1 MKICGLTLFTLH
13 YIRKLVKMKLFLGL
27 GISLA
32 TLRKNKLRAVLT
44 VLGTSIGISM
54 IIGILAVGN
63 GLREFVLGEMQQ
75 AGELDV
81 VRVRM
86 GDWVE
91 KETWNAKASKLTMDD
106 LSAIM
111 RYCPNVK
118 SVSPETEM
126 FHVLA
131 SADGKFT
138 LAEVIGVSPAYTE
151 AYDWDIQKGRFISR
165 DDMTNSTKV
174 CVIGTKVWDELLRKS
189 EAVGK
194 EIVLNRERMRVVGVM
209 EEKGDRI
216 NTRGWDRRVFLPITT
231 VQQRYTGKQH
241 IDMIRAQAHS
251 FEMVDQAGAEIR
263 RVLRSTHHGN
273 DWMFDFW
280 TPTKSVKETRQ
291 TAKVIT
297 TALICV
303 ASITLIVG
311 AIGIMNIML
320 VSVTERTTEI
330 GLRKAVGA
338 KRLDILL
345 QFLAEAALIG
355 LLGGILGVLTGAA
368 IGKGM
373 AFGITGILHSSIITK
388 VSQGMFKDVFWP
400 TMISWKAGIIASV
413 VALITGI
420 FFGLYP
426 ANKASKLPPTDALR
440 HE

>member
-1 MKICGLTLFTLH
+1 
-13 YIRKLVKMKLFLGL
+13 MKLFLGI
-27 GISLA
+27 GISLS
-32 TLRKNKLRAVLT
+32 TLKKNKLRAVLT
-44 VLGTSIGISM
+44 ITGTSVGISM

-63 GLREFVLGEMQQ
+63 GLREFVLEEMQR

-81 VRVRM
+81 VKVRL

-91 KETWNAKASKLTMDD
+91 QETWDAKATPLTMED
-106 LSAIM
+106 LAAIM

-118 SVSPETEM
+118 SVSPETDR

-131 SADGKFT
+131 SSSVGKVT
-138 LAEVIGVSPAYTE
+138 VAEVGGVSPAYPE
-151 AYDWDIQKGRFISR
+151 AYKWNVQAGRFISQ

-174 CVIGTKVWDELLRKS
+174 CVIGTKIWDYLFGKGDV
-189 EAVGK
+189 VGSQ
-194 EIVLNRERMRVVGVM
+194 IVLHNQRFRIIGVM

-216 NTRGWDRRVFLPITT
+216 STRGWDRRVFLPITT
-231 VQQRYTGKQH
+231 IQQRYTGSRY
-241 IDMIRAQAHS
+241 IDMIRVQAHS
-251 FEMVDQAGAEIR
+251 FEVVDQAGAEVR
-263 RVLRSTHHGN
+263 RVLRHTHHGN

-280 TPTKSVKETRQ
+280 TPTKSVKETKQ

-320 VSVTERTTEI
+320 VSVTERTREI
-330 GLRKAVGA
+330 GLRKAMGA

-355 LLGGILGVLTGAA
+355 LLGGMLGVLTGAA

-373 AFGITGILHSSIITK
+373 AMGITGVLHSSLVTRI
-388 VSQGMFKDVFWP
+388 SQGMFKDVFWP
-400 TMISWKAGIIASV
+400 TMISWRAGIIAST
-413 VALITGI
+413 VALATGV

-426 ANKASKLPPTDALR
+426 ANKASRLPPADALR
-440 HE
+440 YE

>member
-1 MKICGLTLFTLH
+1 
-13 YIRKLVKMKLFLGL
+13 MKLFLGF
-27 GISLA
+27 GISLS
-32 TLRKNKLRAVLT
+32 TLSKNKLRAILT
-44 VLGTSIGISM
+44 ITGTSVGISM

-63 GLREFVLGEMQQ
+63 GLREFVLGEMQR

-81 VRVRM
+81 VRVRL

-91 KETWNAKASKLTMDD
+91 RETWDAKATRLTMDD
-106 LSAIM
+106 LAAIM

-118 SVSPETEM
+118 NVSPETDRQYM
-126 FHVLA
+126 YA
-131 SADGKFT
+131 SAEGKFT
-138 LAEVIGVSPAYTE
+138 VSEMIGVSPAYPE
-151 AYDWDIQKGRFISR
+151 AYNWDIQTGRFISP
-165 DDMTNSTKV
+165 DDMANSTKI
-174 CVIGTKVWDELLRKS
+174 CVIGTKIWDHLFGKG
-189 EAVGK
+189 EAIGS
-194 EIVLNRERMRVVGVM
+194 EIVLSNQRFRIVGIM

-216 NTRGWDRRVFLPITT
+216 STRGWDRRVFLPITT
-231 VQQRYTGKQH
+231 VQQRYTGKRH

-251 FEMVDQAGAEIR
+251 FEVVDQAGAEIR
-263 RVLRSTHHGN
+263 RVLRHTHHGN

-280 TPTKSVKETRQ
+280 TPTKSVKETKQ

-320 VSVTERTTEI
+320 VSVTERTREI

-355 LLGGILGVLTGAA
+355 LLGGMMGVFVGAA
-368 IGKGM
+368 IGKSM
-373 AFGITGILHSSIITK
+373 AMGITGVLHSSLITK
-388 VSQGMFKDVFWP
+388 ISQGMFKDVSWP
-400 TMISWKAGIIASV
+400 SAISWKAGITASC
-413 VALITGI
+413 VALATGV

-426 ANKASKLPPTDALR
+426 ANKASKLPPADALR
-440 HE
+440 CE

>member
-1 MKICGLTLFTLH
+1 
-13 YIRKLVKMKLFLGL
+13 MKLLLGF
-27 GISLA
+27 GISLS

-44 VLGTSIGISM
+44 VMGTSVGISM

-63 GLREFVLGEMQQ
+63 GLREFVLGEMQR

-81 VRVRM
+81 VKVRL
-86 GDWVE
+86 GDWIE
-91 KETWNAKASKLTMDD
+91 QETWDAKATRLTMDD

-118 SVSPETEM
+118 SVSPETDSQFMYVSAGGKSTVSEM
-126 FHVLA
+126 V
-131 SADGKFT
+131 
-138 LAEVIGVSPAYTE
+138 GVSPAYPE
-151 AYDWDIQKGRFISR
+151 AYNWNVQAGRFISP

-174 CVIGTKVWDELLRKS
+174 CIIGNKVWDHLF
-189 EAVGK
+189 GK
-194 EIVLNRERMRVVGVM
+194 GQVIGNEITLNNQRFRVIGVM

-216 NTRGWDRRVFLPITT
+216 STRGWDRRVFLPITT
-231 VQQRYTGKQH
+231 VQQRFTGKRH

-251 FEMVDQAGAEIR
+251 FEVVDQAGAEIR
-263 RVLRSTHHGN
+263 RVLRHTHHGN

-280 TPTKSVKETRQ
+280 TPTKSVRETKQ
-291 TAKVIT
+291 TAKVLT
-297 TALICV
+297 GALICV

-320 VSVTERTTEI
+320 VSVTERTREI

-355 LLGGILGVLTGAA
+355 LMGGVLGVLIGAA

-373 AFGITGILHSSIITK
+373 AMGITGVLHSSLITK
-388 VSQGMFKDVFWP
+388 ISQGMFKDVFWP
-400 TMISWKAGIIASV
+400 TMISWRAGIIASS
-413 VALITGI
+413 VALGTGV

-426 ANKASKLPPTDALR
+426 ASKASKLPPADALR
-440 HE
+440 YE

>member
-1 MKICGLTLFTLH
+1 MGF
-13 YIRKLVKMKLFLGL
+13 
-27 GISLA
+27 GISLS
-32 TLRKNKLRAVLT
+32 TLRKNKLRAFLT
-44 VLGTSIGISM
+44 ILGTSIGISI

-63 GLREFVLGEMQQ
+63 GLREFILGEMQR

-81 VRVRM
+81 VRVRL

-91 KETWNAKASKLTMDD
+91 KQTWDAKAKKLTMDD
-106 LSAIM
+106 LAAIM

-118 SVSPETEM
+118 SVSPETDG

-138 LAEVIGVSPAYTE
+138 LAELVGVSPAYPE
-151 AYDWDIQKGRFISR
+151 AYDWKIHLGRFISQ

-174 CVIGTKVWDELLRKS
+174 CVIGTKIWEYLLEKG
-189 EAVGK
+189 EALGK
-194 EIVLNRERMRVVGVM
+194 EVVLNNERLRIIGVM

-231 VQQRYTGKQH
+231 VQQRYTGKDH

-251 FEMVDQAGAEIR
+251 FEVVDQAGAEIR

-280 TPTKSVKETRQ
+280 TPTKSVKETKQ

-303 ASITLIVG
+303 ASITLMVG

-320 VSVTERTTEI
+320 VSVTERTREI
-330 GLRKAVGA
+330 GLRKAMGA

-355 LLGGILGVLTGAA
+355 LIGGILGVLTGAA

-373 AFGITGILHSSIITK
+373 AMGITGLLHSSLITK
-388 VSQGMFKDVFWP
+388 VSQGMFKDVSWP
-400 TMISWKAGIIASV
+400 TMISWRAGIIAST
-413 VALITGI
+413 VALVTGI

-426 ANKASKLPPTDALR
+426 ANKASKLPPADALR

>member
-1 MKICGLTLFTLH
+1 MPSFS
-13 YIRKLVKMKLFLGL
+13 MKLFLGF
-27 GISLA
+27 GISLS

-44 VLGTSIGISM
+44 VMGTSVGISM

-63 GLREFVLGEMQQ
+63 GLREFVLGEMQR

-81 VRVRM
+81 VRVRL

-91 KETWNAKASKLTMDD
+91 RETWDAKATRLTMDD
-106 LSAIM
+106 LDAIM

-118 SVSPETEM
+118 SVSPETDRWNT
-126 FHVLA
+126 FA
-131 SADGKFT
+131 SADGKLT
-138 LAEVIGVSPAYTE
+138 MSEITGVSPAYTE
-151 AYDWDIQKGRFISR
+151 AYNWDIQVGRFISP

-174 CVIGTKVWDELLRKS
+174 CVIGSKIWDHLFGKGQID
-189 EAVGK
+189 GK
-194 EIVLNRERMRVVGVM
+194 EVVLNNQRFRIVGVM

-231 VQQRYTGKQH
+231 VQQRYTGKRH
-241 IDMIRAQAHS
+241 IDMIRAQAYS
-251 FEMVDQAGAEIR
+251 FEVVDQAGAEIR
-263 RVLRSTHHGN
+263 RVLRHTHHGN

-280 TPTKSVKETRQ
+280 TPTKSVKETKQ

-297 TALICV
+297 TTLICV

-320 VSVTERTTEI
+320 VSVTERTREI

-355 LLGGILGVLTGAA
+355 LMGGVLGVFIGAG

-373 AFGITGILHSSIITK
+373 AMGITGLLHSSLITK
-388 VSQGMFKDVFWP
+388 ISQGMFKDVFWP
-400 TMISWKAGIIASV
+400 AIISWKAGAIASS
-413 VALITGI
+413 VALATGV

-426 ANKASKLPPTDALR
+426 ANKASKLPPADALR
-440 HE
+440 YE